1 MIVKIT
7 CSPNAS
13 GFVIGSPG
21 LDHSG
26 VTVEGVVHLS
36 FGKAQQHVELLS
48 VSLEAFIKTPKDG
61 VARSSTNNTTS
72 TTLLQMTA
80 NLIERNKPNAFFR
93 SNNPAHNPVSLFQ
106 GSPSKAALSSQ
117 HQQRPPQIRQN
128 SGSSNSPSLLSA
140 ATTVKQ
146 SESFRSASPSGAS
159 VAATSRTMEFPFSFT
174 LNPDTVANLP
184 PSIQLSPSG
193 PSNGSPYGLR
203 YVLKA
208 VCKYSGDEPSFSKS
222 ASPPGTVYGGGRTN
236 VGGTSG
242 IDGSSSSSES
252 AHVFSNLYEAGL
264 SAVSVSNNGNVT
276 SNSSNGGAFGLLL
289 NGVIGISNSNASST
303 ASQNGS
309 SAVSVVSNGTTAM
322 SAAAPLTTDRFK
334 VATDQRIVTWSDFRE
349 SNLVAV
355 MKNKI
360 LGSWMDSL
368 VTTIATVNAH
378 SGIRED
384 DLPSLVNQVL
394 GVSDVWMHLRSP
406 QTITTQNQLHNSPK
420 LDGKESLYEHYR
432 NSIHH
437 LITHGAGNPI
447 RRIQRCSVPERHTAE
462 GKPVVVVGAGGW
474 MSAVEFESDTIC
486 YGDRRY
492 VKFRILEPEYYEKLR
507 DQEGRVNGYTDVE
520 NREGMEQD
528 IRVRRGTAQFEVI
541 LVESWNWVGMA
552 EKSGS
557 REIKLLELSEEYVD
571 EFGEEQMALIT
582 FPDFLLPSIRV
593 PHIHIYHKLIFRFVI
608 PQSLIRPANRVPD
621 FGHASSIIPRE
632 PRSLAHIN
640 SFSALKASVQTQK
653 SFTDLEHTVSTAAIK
668 VASFSRSD
676 AEFLFENPSKLPES
690 ILSLLPNEFIARARA
705 KLDQKNGSNRLAGG
719 HLHPPQQY
727 QRSRRASTT
736 SSNESSFIL
745 GQGAS
750 RSSMDSVHSNN
761 SAKLASTSAP
771 VATNA
776 PAFGHAKPS
785 STVSSFG
792 SVTSSTSTAIP
803 TTASPT
809 SKPSMMRSI
818 STNGR
823 FGLLSNAS
831 SQKNPAPVAGGVM
844 MPKLP
849 LPSVASA
856 VSGMAPTNS
865 SMDLRSASAAS
876 STHSGGGKQ
885 LVSTMDLQ
893 LCDNLSKSG
902 FL

>member
-61 VARSSTNNTTS
+61 MARSSTNSTTS
-72 TTLLQMTA
+72 TTLLQLTA

-93 SNNPAHNPVSLFQ
+93 SNNPVHNPVSLFQ
-106 GSPSKAALSSQ
+106 GSPSKSALSGQ
-117 HQQRPPQIRQN
+117 HHQRPPQVRQN
-128 SGSSNSPSLLSA
+128 SGNSNSPSLFSA
-140 ATTVKQ
+140 ATVKHP
-146 SESFRSASPSGAS
+146 ESFRSASPSQVS
-159 VAATSRTMEFPFSFT
+159 AATSRTMEFPFSFT

-208 VCKYSGDEPSFSKS
+208 VCKYSGDESPFSKS
-222 ASPPGTVYGGGRTN
+222 ASPPGSVYSRSNSGA
-236 VGGTSG
+236 G
-242 IDGSSSSSES
+242 IDGSISSSSES

-289 NGVIGISNSNASST
+289 NGVIGISNSNTSST
-303 ASQNGS
+303 ALQNGTS
-309 SAVSVVSNGTTAM
+309 SVSVVSNGTTAM
-322 SAAAPLTTDRFK
+322 SAAVPLSTDRFK

-355 MKNKI
+355 MKSKI

-406 QTITTQNQLHNSPK
+406 QSTAQNQVPNSPK
-420 LDGKESLYEHYR
+420 LDAKESLYEHYR

-437 LITHGAGNPI
+437 LITRGAGNPI

-507 DQEGRVNGYTDVE
+507 EQEGRVNGHMDVE
-520 NREGMEQD
+520 NREGIEQE

-593 PHIHIYHKLIFRFVI
+593 PHIHICHKLIFRFVI

-632 PRSLAHIN
+632 PRSLTHIN
-640 SFSALKASVQTQK
+640 SFSALKASVQNQK

-668 VASFSRSD
+668 VAAFSRSD

-690 ILSLLPNEFIARARA
+690 VLSLLPNEFIARARA
-705 KLDQKNGSNRLAGG
+705 KLDHKNGLNRHAGG

-727 QRSRRASTT
+727 QRTRRASTT
-736 SSNESSFIL
+736 SSNDSSFIL

-776 PAFGHAKPS
+776 VAFGHAKPS
-785 STVSSFG
+785 STVSSFN
-792 SVTSSTSTAIP
+792 SVTSTTSTVVP
-803 TTASPT
+803 NASPS

-876 STHSGGGKQ
+876 STHSASGKQ